1 MTARLL
7 RGFGAISVTLL
18 WDLRLSKIASK
29 PVRNTVKRS
38 PIPKAAASGNAELLL
53 LCCTPA
59 SEY

>member
-7 RGFGAISVTLL
+7 RGPGAITVTLL
-18 WDLRLSKIASK
+18 WDLRLSKIAIILVS
-29 PVRNTVKRS
+29 NAVKRS

-59 SEY
+59 SAY